1 MENILKKAIYPGSF
15 DPVTNGH
22 VDVALRASNIFDE
35 LVIAV
40 SHNPDKK
47 YLFSDDERLEMTQE
61 VFKDNNSIR
70 VVMFSGLIADL
81 AMQENASAIVRGLR
95 AVSDFEHEFQM
106 ALMNRKM
113 SRDFE
118 TVFFMT
124 SLRYVYLSSSIIK
137 DAARHDGKY
146 DDLVPPCVLKKLKE
160 KFGISS

>member
-1 MENILKKAIYPGSF
+1 LKKAIYPGSF

-40 SHNPDKK
+40 SHNPEKK
-47 YLFSDDERLEMTQE
+47 YLFSDDERLEMTRE
-61 VFKDNNSIR
+61 AFKDTNSIR
-70 VVMFSGLIADL
+70 VIKFSGLIADL
-81 AMQENASAIVRGLR
+81 AVQENAAAIVRGLR

-113 SRDFE
+113 SRDIE

-124 SLRYVYLSSSIIK
+124 SLRYVYLSSGIIK
-137 DAARHDGKY
+137 DAAQHNGKY
-146 DDLVPPCVLKKLKE
+146 DDLVPPFVLKKLKE